1 MNDHVVPTAP
11 LRMQHQELMARLE
24 QQRAQLFV
32 RDADSGQVINDICE
46 FVRTSIAPR
55 AAWEE
60 ETLYPAIDALMGP
73 SDPFFTAVMRREHGL
88 VAVWMQQLTGLLQGS
103 WSDADQLK
111 AVVEAGSMLA
121 FIRSHFLVQEEVL
134 LPILDQHLSAEE
146 FASQVLASQPASL
159 H

>member
-11 LRMQHQELMARLE
+11 LRRQHQELMARLE

-32 RDADSGQVINDICE
+32 RDADSRQVMNDICD
-46 FVRTSIAPR
+46 FVRSSIAPR

-60 ETLYPAIDALMGP
+60 AALYPAIDALMGF
-73 SDPFFTAVMRREHGL
+73 SDPAFTAVMRCEHGL
-88 VAVWMQQLTGLLQGS
+88 VAGWIQQLAGLLQGS
-103 WSDADQLK
+103 WNDADQLK

-134 LPILDQHLSAEE
+134 LPILDQHLSSEE
-146 FASQVLASQPASL
+146 FAAQIMASQPVAL
-159 H
+159 R